1 MNYQTN
7 PSWRSILAVPLTL
20 LPFSAQSE
28 LIGYFK
34 LDGNFDDSSGNGN
47 TGELFGGASYIAES
61 PAVMGGGQSVV
72 FDGQPGTYGAINS
85 SPKEG
90 LAITAQPFHSVS
102 MWVKADGLQNQD
114 KRIFSE
120 ARADSNDPLFNVG
133 TANNANNGT
142 VDIYIRNGGSLNHPR
157 SIGEAFD
164 GTWHHVAWTAQ
175 GKVMDLYIDGVF
187 DSQFDYNAIN
197 DFIPTTTTIGGILRG
212 SDCCNYFG
220 NIDEVAIWDSILSA
234 DDIASLAEGISADE
248 LTGVKPNLDLDDDG
262 LPNTWEVENGLDPND
277 NGSVDPKN
285 GADGDPDNDQLSNAD
300 EFANGSDPN
309 DSDTDSDEVNDAQE
323 IALGTDILDPDSDGD
338 GLLDGDEVTRGTNPL
353 EADTDGDGI
362 TDNGEVLAGT
372 DPKDPNSFPSE
383 DDTLAA
389 YWPLDSTD
397 GTTTPDLGPYGYDLE
412 LRNMDATNFVT
423 SEGRAAVSFDGIED
437 FLVRKSEANDILPIS
452 KNGSFTISMWIKA
465 AGTGQN
471 DRRFFSESSEINNN
485 PLFNIG
491 TRNNGSDNTVDIYL
505 RDGGSPN
512 HQFSTTEPF
521 DDTWHHIAYTHDDTT
536 MTIQLYVDGVL
547 DRDDWTFKDVISPDV
562 NYTTIGAI
570 LRANPSHWAQGLVDE
585 VSLWSSVLPATTIA
599 ELASG
604 ATPIEVTGGGTI
616 FGITSVD
623 RKENGNISL
632 TWNSRPSTA
641 YVLEASLDL
650 ATWVE
655 IDDGVQSQGEETTY
669 VFPSGVPGLD
679 TDIEHRIFFRI
690 RK

>member
-1 MNYQTN
+1 MNYQT
-7 PSWRSILAVPLTL
+7 PSYWRPILAGSLAL

-28 LIGYFK
+28 LVGYYKF
-34 LDGNFDDSSGNGN
+34 DGNFDDSSGNGN
-47 TGELFGGASYIAES
+47 TGELFGGASYVPES
-61 PAVMGGGQSVV
+61 PTVLGGGQSIL
-72 FDGQPGTYGAINS
+72 FDGQPGTYGAINP

-102 MWVKADGLQNQD
+102 MWVKADGLQNRD

-120 ARADSNDPLFNVG
+120 AQSTNNNPLFNVG
-133 TANNANNGT
+133 TANNADNGT
-142 VDIYIRNGGSLNHPR
+142 VDIYIRAGASLNHPR
-157 SIGEAFD
+157 SIGIAFD
-164 GTWHHVAWTAQ
+164 DTWHHVAWTAQ

-187 DSQFDYNAIN
+187 DSQFDYNTVN
-197 DFIPTTTTIGGILRG
+197 DFIPTTTTIGGILRA

-220 NIDEVAIWDSILSA
+220 NIDEVALWDSILSA
-234 DDIASLAEGISADE
+234 DDIASLAEGTSADE

-262 LPNTWEVENGLDPND
+262 LPNKWEVENGLDPND

-285 GADGDPDNDQLSNAD
+285 GANGDPDNDQLTNAD
-300 EFANGSDPN
+300 EFANGSNPN
-309 DSDTDSDEVNDAQE
+309 DADTDSDEVKDAQE

-353 EADTDGDGI
+353 AADTDGDGI
-362 TDNGEVLAGT
+362 TDNGEILAGT

-397 GTTTPDLGPYGYDLE
+397 GATTPDLGPYGYDLE

-423 SEGRAAVSFDGIED
+423 SEGRAVASFDGIED
-437 FLVRKSEANDILPIS
+437 FLVRKSSANDILPIS
-452 KNGSFTISMWIKA
+452 KNAAFTISMWIKA
-465 AGTGQN
+465 AGAGQN
-471 DRRFFSESSEINNN
+471 DRRFFSESSEFSND

-491 TRNNGSDNTVDIYL
+491 TRNNGSDNTVDVYL

-521 DDTWHHIAYTHDDTT
+521 DDTWHHIAYTHDDAT

-547 DRDDWTFKDVISPDV
+547 DRDNWTFKDIVSPDV

-623 RKENGNISL
+623 RQENGNVSL
-632 TWNSRPSTA
+632 TWNSRPNTA
-641 YVLEASLDL
+641 YILEASLDL

-655 IDDGVQSQGEETTY
+655 IDDGVQSQGEKTIY

-679 TDIEHRIFFRI
+679 TDIEPRIFFRI

>member
-1 MNYQTN
+1 MNYQT
-7 PSWRSILAVPLTL
+7 PSYWRPILAGSLAL

-28 LIGYFK
+28 LVGYYKF
-34 LDGNFDDSSGNGN
+34 DGNFDDSSGNGN
-47 TGELFGGASYIAES
+47 TGELFGGASYVPES
-61 PAVMGGGQSVV
+61 PTVLGGGQSIL
-72 FDGQPGTYGAINS
+72 FDGQPGTYGAINP

-102 MWVKADGLQNQD
+102 MWVKADGLQNRD

-120 ARADSNDPLFNVG
+120 AQSTNNNPLFNVG
-133 TANNANNGT
+133 TANNADNGT
-142 VDIYIRNGGSLNHPR
+142 VDIYIRAGASLNHPR
-157 SIGEAFD
+157 SIGIAFD
-164 GTWHHVAWTAQ
+164 DTWHHVAWTAQ

-187 DSQFDYNAIN
+187 DSQFDYNTVN
-197 DFIPTTTTIGGILRG
+197 DFIPTTTTIGGILRA

-220 NIDEVAIWDSILSA
+220 NIDEVALWDSILSA
-234 DDIASLAEGISADE
+234 DDIASLAEGTSADE

-262 LPNTWEVENGLDPND
+262 LPNKWEGENGLDPND

-285 GADGDPDNDQLSNAD
+285 GANGDPDNDQLTNAD
-300 EFANGSDPN
+300 EFANGSNPN
-309 DSDTDSDEVNDAQE
+309 DADTDSDEVKDAQE

-353 EADTDGDGI
+353 AADTDGDGI
-362 TDNGEVLAGT
+362 TDNGEILAGT

-397 GTTTPDLGPYGYDLE
+397 GATTPDLGPYGYDLE

-423 SEGRAAVSFDGIED
+423 SEGRAVASFDGIED
-437 FLVRKSEANDILPIS
+437 FLVRKSSANDILPIS
-452 KNGSFTISMWIKA
+452 KNAAFTISMWIKA
-465 AGTGQN
+465 AGAGQN
-471 DRRFFSESSEINNN
+471 DRRFFSESSEFSND

-491 TRNNGSDNTVDIYL
+491 TRNNGSDNTVDVYL

-521 DDTWHHIAYTHDDTT
+521 DDTWHHIAYTHDDAT

-547 DRDDWTFKDVISPDV
+547 DRDNWTFKDIVSPDV

-623 RKENGNISL
+623 RQENGNVSL
-632 TWNSRPSTA
+632 TWNSRPNTA
-641 YVLEASLDL
+641 YILEASLDL

-655 IDDGVQSQGEETTY
+655 IDDGVQSQGEKTIY

-679 TDIEHRIFFRI
+679 TDIEPRIFFRI

>member
-1 MNYQTN
+1 MNYQT
-7 PSWRSILAVPLTL
+7 PSYWRPILAGSLAL

-28 LIGYFK
+28 LVGYYKF
-34 LDGNFDDSSGNGN
+34 DGNFDDSSGNGN
-47 TGELFGGASYIAES
+47 AGELFGGASYVPES
-61 PAVMGGGQSVV
+61 PTVLGGGQSIL
-72 FDGQPGTYGAINS
+72 FDGQPGTYGAINP

-102 MWVKADGLQNQD
+102 MWVKADGLQNRD

-120 ARADSNDPLFNVG
+120 AQSTDNNPLFNVG
-133 TANNANNGT
+133 TANNADNGT
-142 VDIYIRNGGSLNHPR
+142 VDIYIRAGASLNHPR
-157 SIGEAFD
+157 SIGIAFD
-164 GTWHHVAWTAQ
+164 DTWHHVAWTAQ

-187 DSQFDYNAIN
+187 DSQFDYNTVN
-197 DFIPTTTTIGGILRG
+197 DFIPTTTTIGGILRV

-234 DDIASLAEGISADE
+234 DDIASLAEGTSADE

-262 LPNTWEVENGLDPND
+262 LPNKWEVENGLDPND

-285 GADGDPDNDQLSNAD
+285 GANGDPDNDQLTNAD
-300 EFANGSDPN
+300 EFANGSNPN
-309 DSDTDSDEVNDAQE
+309 DADTDSDEVKDAQE

-353 EADTDGDGI
+353 AADTDGDGI
-362 TDNGEVLAGT
+362 TDNGEILAGT

-397 GTTTPDLGPYGYDLE
+397 GATTPDLGPYGYDLE

-423 SEGRAAVSFDGIED
+423 SEGRAVASFDGIED
-437 FLVRKSEANDILPIS
+437 FLVRKSSANDILPIS
-452 KNGSFTISMWIKA
+452 KNAAFTISMWIKA
-465 AGTGQN
+465 AGADQN
-471 DRRFFSESSEINNN
+471 DRRFFSESSEFSND

-491 TRNNGSDNTVDIYL
+491 TRNNGSDNTVDVYL

-521 DDTWHHIAYTHDDTT
+521 DDTWHHIAYTHDDAT

-547 DRDDWTFKDVISPDV
+547 DRDNWTFKDIVSPDV

-623 RKENGNISL
+623 RQENSNVSL
-632 TWNSRPSTA
+632 TWNSRPNTA
-641 YVLEASLDL
+641 YILEASLDL

-655 IDDGVQSQGEETTY
+655 IDDGVQSQGEKTIY
-669 VFPSGVPGLD
+669 IFPSGVPGLD
-679 TDIEHRIFFRI
+679 TDIEPRIFFRI

>member
-1 MNYQTN
+1 MNYQT
-7 PSWRSILAVPLTL
+7 PSYWRPILAGSLAL

-28 LIGYFK
+28 LVGYYKF
-34 LDGNFDDSSGNGN
+34 DGNFDDSSGNGN
-47 TGELFGGASYIAES
+47 TGELFGGASYVPES
-61 PAVMGGGQSVV
+61 PTVLGGGQSIL
-72 FDGQPGTYGAINS
+72 FDGQPGTYGAINP

-102 MWVKADGLQNQD
+102 MWVKADGLQNRD

-120 ARADSNDPLFNVG
+120 AQSTDNNPLFNVG
-133 TANNANNGT
+133 TANNADNGT
-142 VDIYIRNGGSLNHPR
+142 VDIYIRAGASLNHPR
-157 SIGEAFD
+157 SIGIAFD
-164 GTWHHVAWTAQ
+164 DTWHHVAWTAQ

-187 DSQFDYNAIN
+187 DSQFDYNTVN
-197 DFIPTTTTIGGILRG
+197 DFIPTTTTIGGILRA

-220 NIDEVAIWDSILSA
+220 NIDEVALWDSILSA
-234 DDIASLAEGISADE
+234 DDIASLAEGTSADE

-262 LPNTWEVENGLDPND
+262 LPNKWEGENGLDPND

-285 GADGDPDNDQLSNAD
+285 GANGDPDNDQLTNAD
-300 EFANGSDPN
+300 EFANGSNPN
-309 DSDTDSDEVNDAQE
+309 DADTDSDEVKDAQE

-353 EADTDGDGI
+353 AADTDGDGI
-362 TDNGEVLAGT
+362 TDNGEILAGT

-397 GTTTPDLGPYGYDLE
+397 GATTPDLGPYGYDLE

-423 SEGRAAVSFDGIED
+423 SEGRAVASFDGIED
-437 FLVRKSEANDILPIS
+437 FLVRKSSANDILPIS
-452 KNGSFTISMWIKA
+452 KNAAFTISMWIKA
-465 AGTGQN
+465 AGAGQN
-471 DRRFFSESSEINNN
+471 DRRFFSESSEFSND

-491 TRNNGSDNTVDIYL
+491 TRNNGSDNTVDVYL

-521 DDTWHHIAYTHDDTT
+521 DDTWHHIAYTHDDAT

-547 DRDDWTFKDVISPDV
+547 DRDNWTFKDIVSPDV

-623 RKENGNISL
+623 RQENGNVSL
-632 TWNSRPSTA
+632 TWNSRPNTA
-641 YVLEASLDL
+641 YILEASLDL

-655 IDDGVQSQGEETTY
+655 IDDGVQSQGEKTIY

-679 TDIEHRIFFRI
+679 TDIEPRIFFRI

>member
-1 MNYQTN
+1 MNYQT
-7 PSWRSILAVPLTL
+7 PSYWRPILAGSLAL

-28 LIGYFK
+28 LVGYYKF
-34 LDGNFDDSSGNGN
+34 DGNFDDSSGNGN
-47 TGELFGGASYIAES
+47 AGELFGGASYVPES
-61 PAVMGGGQSVV
+61 PTVLGGGQSIL
-72 FDGQPGTYGAINS
+72 FDGQPGTYGAINP

-102 MWVKADGLQNQD
+102 MWVKADGLQNRD

-120 ARADSNDPLFNVG
+120 AQSTNNNPLFNVG
-133 TANNANNGT
+133 TANNADNGT
-142 VDIYIRNGGSLNHPR
+142 VDIYIRAGASLNHPR
-157 SIGEAFD
+157 SIGIAFD
-164 GTWHHVAWTAQ
+164 DTWHHVAWTAQ

-187 DSQFDYNAIN
+187 DSQFDYNTVN
-197 DFIPTTTTIGGILRG
+197 DFIPTTTTIGGILRA

-220 NIDEVAIWDSILSA
+220 NIDEVALWDSILSA
-234 DDIASLAEGISADE
+234 DDIASLAEGTSADE

-262 LPNTWEVENGLDPND
+262 LPNKWEGENGLDPND

-285 GADGDPDNDQLSNAD
+285 GANGDPDNDQLTNAD
-300 EFANGSDPN
+300 EFANGSNPN
-309 DSDTDSDEVNDAQE
+309 DADTDSDEVKDAQE

-353 EADTDGDGI
+353 AADTDGDGI
-362 TDNGEVLAGT
+362 TDNGEILAGT

-397 GTTTPDLGPYGYDLE
+397 GATTPDLGPYGYDLE

-423 SEGRAAVSFDGIED
+423 SEGRAVASFDGIED
-437 FLVRKSEANDILPIS
+437 FLVRKSSANDILPIS
-452 KNGSFTISMWIKA
+452 KNAAFTISMWIKA
-465 AGTGQN
+465 AGAGQN
-471 DRRFFSESSEINNN
+471 DRRFFSESSEFSND

-491 TRNNGSDNTVDIYL
+491 TRNNGSDNTVDVYL

-521 DDTWHHIAYTHDDTT
+521 DDTWHHIAYTHDDAT

-547 DRDDWTFKDVISPDV
+547 DRDNWTFKDIVSPDV

-623 RKENGNISL
+623 RQENGNVSL
-632 TWNSRPSTA
+632 TWNSRPNTA
-641 YVLEASLDL
+641 YILEASLDL

-655 IDDGVQSQGEETTY
+655 IDDGVQSQGEKTIY

-679 TDIEHRIFFRI
+679 TDIEPRIFFRI